1 MKIAITGSGG
11 FIGKN
16 LLLGLPPD
24 HQLIAFGRGGNL
36 REFVEERSLS
46 GVEVALCDFTDSLSI
61 AALADELGPELDAV
75 IYLAGNGDPAYS
87 VSHPAVDLTD
97 TVLGLVNFLSNFKVG
112 RFIYFSSG
120 AVYDGLSGPV
130 SPDSRL
136 DPRLPYAIGKLACE
150 QYIKFFRKIGRI
162 DSYIILRFFGAY
174 GPFEPPRKIYSRL
187 VRAFAIDK
195 QHEYTIRGD
204 GENLIDAMFV
214 EDTVRGVR
222 RVLESK
228 EDDMTLDFC
237 LGKPYTIKKL
247 VEEAARIFNI
257 KVKISM
263 EGDVPEYI
271 DFRPSPLAMEE
282 LFGFVPAIPL
292 SEGLPILAQHLESQK
307 KKPQIKRI

>member
-16 LLLGLPPD
+16 LLLGLSPD
-24 HQLIAFGRGGNL
+24 HQLIAFGRGGDL
-36 REFVEERSLS
+36 RNFVKDRSLS
-46 GVEVALCDFTDSLSI
+46 GVEVALCDFKDSESI

-87 VSHPAVDLTD
+87 VTHPAVDLTD

-130 SPDSRL
+130 SPDSAL

-150 QYIKFFRKIGRI
+150 QYIKFFRKLGRI

-187 VRAFAIDK
+187 VRAFAIDRK
-195 QHEYTIRGD
+195 DEYTIRGD
-204 GENLIDAMFV
+204 GKNLIDAMFAG
-214 EDTVRGVR
+214 DTVRGVR
-222 RVLESK
+222 SVLESS
-228 EDDMTLDFC
+228 ENDLILDFC

-247 VEEAARIFNI
+247 VEETARIFNI
-257 KVKISM
+257 KARINM
-263 EGDVPEYI
+263 EGEVPEYI
-271 DFRPSPLAMEE
+271 DFRPSPRMMED
-282 LFGFVPAIPL
+282 LFGFTPSIPL
-292 SEGLPILAQHLESQK
+292 DEGLPILAQYLSGDT
-307 KKPQIKRI
+307 

>member
-16 LLLGLPPD
+16 LLLNLSPD
-24 HQLIAFGRGGNL
+24 YQTTAFGRGGGVPN
-36 REFVEERSLS
+36 FVSNHSLS
-46 GVEVALCDFTDSLSI
+46 GVKLALGDFTNPDSM
-61 AALADELGPELDAV
+61 AALADELGPDLDAV
-75 IYLAGNGDPAYS
+75 IYLSGNGDPAYS

-97 TVLGLVNFLSNFKVG
+97 TVLGLVNFLSSFKVG
-112 RFIYFSSG
+112 RLIYFSSG

-130 SPDSRL
+130 SPDSTL

-150 QYIKFFRKIGRI
+150 QYIKFFRKMGRI
-162 DSYIILRFFGAY
+162 DSYVILRFFGAY

-195 QHEYTIRGD
+195 KHEYTIRGD
-204 GENLIDAMFV
+204 GRNLIDAMFV
-214 EDTVRGVR
+214 DDTVRGVR

-247 VEEAARIFNI
+247 VEETARIFNI
-257 KVKISM
+257 KVRINM

-282 LFGFVPAIPL
+282 IFGFIPAIPL
-292 SEGLPILAQHLESQK
+292 SEGLPILAQHLEK
-307 KKPQIKRI
+307 K

>member
-16 LLLGLPPD
+16 LLLDLSPD
-24 HQLIAFGRGGNL
+24 YQITAFARGGNVP
-36 REFVEERSLS
+36 EFVEDHSLS
-46 GVEVALCDFTDSLSI
+46 GVEVALCDLKDSESI
-61 AALADELGPELDAV
+61 AVLADKLGPELDTV

-130 SPDSRL
+130 SPDSIL

-195 QHEYTIRGD
+195 KNEYTIRGD
-204 GENLIDAMFV
+204 GKNLIDAMFV
-214 EDTVRGVR
+214 EDTVRGVKSI
-222 RVLESK
+222 LESM
-228 EDDMTLDFC
+228 ENDLILDFC
-237 LGKPYTIKKL
+237 LGKPDTIKKL
-247 VEEAARIFNI
+247 VEESARIFNI
-257 KVKISM
+257 KVRVNM
-263 EGDVPEYI
+263 EGAVPEYI
-271 DFRPSPLAMEE
+271 DFRPSPVAMEE
-282 LFGFVPAIPL
+282 IFGFTPAIPL
-292 SEGLPILAQHLESQK
+292 DKGLPILARHLVNQ
-307 KKPQIKRI
+307 